1 MPWTQPTPNSTMT
14 ARDDGEEINEAGVLA
29 AFEDLVDD
37 AFRRN
42 GPATPE
48 DYDHAVARHELGE
61 PEAAELL
68 RRSVARGTMVAPST
82 ELGDAYQGVLS
93 PERVE
98 AMAATSTIPE
108 ALDLFLERAS
118 AYPLLDATRER
129 QLARAIET
137 GLAASSRADYD
148 PEAAALVERG
158 KRAKDEFICSNIR
171 LAVSIAKE
179 QRGRGLD
186 FPDLIQYGILGLNRA
201 VEKFE
206 WRQGFKFSTYATWWV
221 RQSID
226 RALADYGRLIRPPVH
241 QVAKLRRIMGIKAR
255 LARQSGRT
263 PSSTEIAESAD
274 LDPAEVAF
282 LLDAAREI
290 LSLDAPIG
298 EDPEGALR
306 GDLIAAT
313 DPPLIEIM
321 EGIERREKVRS
332 ALQAL
337 SYRARRVLEM
347 RFGIN
352 GEHPKTLDEVGKT
365 FNVTRERIRQI
376 EVQAKDELARHLSE
390 YVRSAEGPQRRDRDG
405 NGERA
410 DHPEGRGEQ
419 HAG

>member
-1 MPWTQPTPNSTMT
+1 M
-14 ARDDGEEINEAGVLA
+14 AAEGDDEEIDAAGVTA
-29 AFEDLVDD
+29 ALEDLVDD

-42 GPATPE
+42 SPATPE

-68 RRSVARGTMVAPST
+68 RRAIARGTMVAPST

-93 PERVE
+93 SERVE
-98 AMAATSTIPE
+98 AMAATRAIPE
-108 ALDLFLERAS
+108 ALDLFLERAA
-118 AYPLLDATRER
+118 AYPLLDASRER

-137 GLAASSRADYD
+137 GLAASSRAETD

-158 KRAKDEFICSNIR
+158 KRAKDEFICTNIR
-171 LAVSIAKE
+171 LVVSIAKE
-179 QRGRGLD
+179 YRGRGVD

-206 WRQGFKFSTYATWWV
+206 WRQGFKFSTYATWWI
-221 RQSID
+221 RQSVD
-226 RALADYGRLIRPPVH
+226 RALADYGRLIRLPVH
-241 QVAKLRRIMGIKAR
+241 QVERLKKIMGIRAR
-255 LARQSGRT
+255 LARQTGRN
-263 PSSTEIAESAD
+263 PSPTQIAAAAD
-274 LDPAEVAF
+274 LDPAEVTF

-290 LSLDAPIG
+290 LSLDAPIS

-332 ALQAL
+332 ALQTL
-337 SYRARRVLEM
+337 SYRERRVLEM

-352 GEHPKTLDEVGKT
+352 GEHPRTLDQVGKT

-376 EVQAKDELARHLSE
+376 EGQAKNKLAPQLSE
-390 YVRSAEGPQRRDRDG
+390 YVRSVRGPQAGDRDTD
-405 NGERA
+405 GEPA
-410 DHPEGRGEQ
+410 NHPESEGEPD
-419 HAG
+419 AD